1 MKALYPAAVIGC
13 RVFFWARAMANDHRL
28 DIYVDATTY
37 MALKQR
43 ASDVDRSIS
52 QHIRFLIKQ
61 DMLQALTEERN
72 SPSGNTGGMEGNNKA
87 VNSARAGARPATD
100 FGATREPIEI
110 RPTQRTSAQEQHQ
123 QSVAQRACM
132 QD

>member
-1 MKALYPAAVIGC
+1 VKALYPAAVIGC

-61 DMLQALTEERN
+61 DMLQRKSAAALNRHCDAAEAYR
-72 SPSGNTGGMEGNNKA
+72 
-87 VNSARAGARPATD
+87 
-100 FGATREPIEI
+100 
-110 RPTQRTSAQEQHQ
+110 Q
-123 QSVAQRACM
+123 QYAAA
-132 QD
+132 